1 MEYFSHPH
9 SAHKTIDQC
18 EERVGE
24 YFSLYDFRLLA
35 FIVNPALHSS
45 GKLYKKAQIIR
56 SVDINTIIIL

>member
-45 GKLYKKAQIIR
+45 GKLYK
-56 SVDINTIIIL
+56 